1 MAELLSLTRPRNTA
15 GLAGLT
21 VAAGLACG
29 TSCELLPAEANGAD
43 ALCSVVRAW
52 TT

>member
-1 MAELLSLTRPRNTA
+1 M
-15 GLAGLT
+15 LT

-29 TSCELLPAEANGAD
+29 TSRRLLLAEANDAG